1 MRFSPLLSIVIPT
14 LAADRSW
21 ITLLYDLLDLELDF
35 EVIVVCPDI
44 SRLRSI
50 LREEIKLIEK
60 GIDLY
65 TTRKSPPNTDNSPT
79 VIRLLES
86 EQGRAKQMNAG
97 AIEARGEFVLFL
109 HGDSRLSKTAL
120 NSLAAALQTKCYPEN
135 RLLYYC
141 LKFANDGPP
150 LMKLNEWGVRF
161 RSSFFKL
168 PFGDQGFCLK
178 LQTFLNLGGFNETA
192 ACAEDLLFVI
202 AARKAEIELRSL
214 PETII
219 TSARKYRRY
228 GWLKTT
234 AHHLLVTL
242 SLTLREWFLLHKE
255 QNLLPEEL

>member
-1 MRFSPLLSIVIPT
+1 VLQENAATVKTDANLRVSDAEPHT
-14 LAADRSW
+14 L
-21 ITLLYDLLDLELDF
+21 
-35 EVIVVCPDI
+35 
-44 SRLRSI
+44 
-50 LREEIKLIEK
+50 
-60 GIDLY
+60 
-65 TTRKSPPNTDNSPT
+65 PT
-79 VIRLLES
+79 VVRLVES
-86 EQGRAKQMNAG
+86 KQGRAKQMNAG

-120 NSLAAALQTKCYPEN
+120 NSLAAALLAKRFPEN

-168 PFGDQGFCLK
+168 PFGDQGLCLK

-202 AARKAEIELRSL
+202 AARKAGIELRSL

-228 GWLKTT
+228 GWFKTT
-234 AHHLLVTL
+234 THHLLVTL
-242 SLTLREWFLLHKE
+242 SLTLREWFLPHKD